1 MVYGRYNYS
10 IHGGYFMVNQ
20 HKNNTHTSWFSSVN
34 PRTKINQPLGKNQ
47 PTATGNSVSGG
58 NSDGLNES
66 HMVSKWWV
74 NGGDVHDNFMK
85 MIF

>member
-1 MVYGRYNYS
+1 MVYGKYNYS

-20 HKNNTHTSWFSSVN
+20 KKTTHTSWFSSVN
-34 PRTKINQPLGKNQ
+34 PRTYQPTRAKTNQ

-66 HMVSKWWV
+66 HMVGKWWV
-74 NGGDVHDNFMK
+74 NGGDE
-85 MIF
+85 